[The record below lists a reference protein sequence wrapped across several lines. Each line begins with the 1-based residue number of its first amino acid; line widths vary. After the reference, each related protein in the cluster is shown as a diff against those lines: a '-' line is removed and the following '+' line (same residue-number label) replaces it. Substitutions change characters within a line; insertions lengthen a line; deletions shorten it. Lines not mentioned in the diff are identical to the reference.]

1 MDNLSRRSFLKKG
14 TLAVGTAGI
23 VMATP
28 RLRGAIEQRSSVD
41 TPGDPGQVH
50 REQVL
55 PAEAASE
62 GPIFANLRNV
72 ATGEI
77 DIFVGERRVT
87 VIDRQTAARLYRA
100 TR

>member
-14 TLAVGTAGI
+14 SVAVGAAG
-23 VMATP
+23 VAV
-28 RLRGAIEQRSSVD
+28 AA
-41 TPGDPGQVH
+41 PGLGKVV
-50 REQVL
+50 REKASGEPTRAHEPDL

-62 GPIFANLRNV
+62 GPLVAHVRDL

-77 DIFVGERRVT
+77 DLFVGERRVT
-87 VIDRQTAARLYRA
+87 VKDRATASRLYRA